1 MLDSPQSCIKV
12 LSDCAQELGEFGAVW
27 AENAGEL
34 KHKLLVQ
41 ERLTRAALIDKKV
54 TGTSKEIREAQAAV
68 LVEEMA
74 PNLAEEIEEL
84 EKKVTDFGVRF
95 KRIDKHASIAQS
107 VLAAYRSEAK
117 MGDHNADLAWSN
129 RG

>member
-74 PNLAEEIEEL
+74 PNLAEE
-84 EKKVTDFGVRF
+84 KVTDFGVRF